1 MRSAKTTRSNRY
13 IFGSASLLRMILSCI
28 SAIHWI
34 HIHETNMRI
43 SQIQKIKIIQKNKQ
57 SGCAQRLF
65 DAINKAK
72 GFEANILRTFGNE
85 NVS

>member
-1 MRSAKTTRSNRY
+1 
-13 IFGSASLLRMILSCI
+13 
-28 SAIHWI
+28 
-34 HIHETNMRI
+34 MRI